1 MNDERPRLTR
11 SHDRTL
17 GGVAAGIADYVAVDP
32 TLIRVFFV
40 IAFFVAFGSIVLV
53 YIALWFIMPEP
64 SDDPDVEGES
74 GERAAVSLR
83 GADPALI
90 LGGALVVIGALLL
103 FNELAVD
110 RFFGCGLT
118 AVAWPVLLIAGGAA
132 LVLRARDRVAR

>member
-17 GGVAAGIADYVAVDP
+17 GGVAAGIANYVDVDP
-32 TLIRVFFV
+32 TLMRVLFV
-40 IAFFVAFGSIVLV
+40 IAFFIGFGSIVLV
-53 YIALWFIMPEP
+53 YLVLWLIMPAAP
-64 SDDPDVEGES
+64 FDADDDDES
-74 GERAAVSLR
+74 RERAVVSLR

-110 RFFGCGLT
+110 RFFGFGLT
-118 AVAWPVLLIAGGAA
+118 AVAWPVLLIAGGVA